1 MRYLLRVGADSR
13 HVPTIATARS
23 GHVLIHHVSVLSSG
37 FRKLIV
43 IGMVAPAFSCQI
55 GMVTREGVVAGYMQL
70 V

>member
-1 MRYLLRVGADSR
+1 
-13 HVPTIATARS
+13 
-23 GHVLIHHVSVLSSG
+23 VLIHHVSVLSSG